1 MRRRPA
7 ARVEGERVE
16 EERSNAGKRPRAAGR
31 EGNAGPD
38 ASSRTE
44 ARGSGAGP
52 RARGERR
59 EARLPGLHPALD
71 DVEGVPQDR
80 AHEAGPRARGDLIQ
94 SAHPGGKARSTAN
107 RRRSLDARFGSASFA
122 RRVEARARRNARTK
136 TSASGARRARAER
149 RGLTRSRRA
158 RRARRLRWKRT
169 VNIRRRE
176 TDRAATIK
184 ASATCARVELRFH
197 ESAARGRAQWVRP
210 TPTAIAPAF
219 LFVGFRLRPITRP
232 SRDRRS
238 SSRSNERARP
248 PSASSPGASVAA
260 SPRRRRCRRA
270 RATNRSW
277 TSR

>member
-1 MRRRPA
+1 VRRRPA
-7 ARVEGERVE
+7 ARVEGEREE

-31 EGNAGPD
+31 EANAGPD

-44 ARGSGAGP
+44 ARGSGAGS

-176 TDRAATIK
+176 TARRRQSVRDVRAGRVDSTI
-184 ASATCARVELRFH
+184 SPPGGGVHTGFARPQRRSLPRFC
-197 ESAARGRAQWVRP
+197 SWGFAFARSHAPR
-210 TPTAIAPAF
+210 AIAAPR
-219 LFVGFRLRPITRP
+219 V
-232 SRDRRS
+232 
-238 SSRSNERARP
+238 ARTSALVP